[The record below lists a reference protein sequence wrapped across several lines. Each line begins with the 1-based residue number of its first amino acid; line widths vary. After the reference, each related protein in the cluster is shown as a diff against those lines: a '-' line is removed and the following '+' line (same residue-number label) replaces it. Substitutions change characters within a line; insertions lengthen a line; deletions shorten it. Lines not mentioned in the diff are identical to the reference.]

1 MEQIHYVAA
10 SFWNTK
16 EEKDVSLEGFVKT
29 GSVSEAK
36 QYLQEKQNNSK
47 DNLKLYKLVE
57 VV

>member
-10 SFWNTK
+10 SFWNS
-16 EEKDVSLEGFVKT
+16 KDQKDMSLESFVKT

-47 DNLKLYKLVE
+47 DTLKLYKLVE
-57 VV
+57 VF